1 MFGIKV
7 IEFSISITNKIIAP
21 NDAILN
27 DSRIGIRNEKKI
39 KKTKLILWFFFIY
52 LGIFKRILIRGMKQ
66 LYIFKNF
73 LSSNPEPFSIPWCIK
88 YLLKA
93 RSLSFA

>member
-52 LGIFKRILIRGMKQ
+52 LGICKRILIRGMKQ